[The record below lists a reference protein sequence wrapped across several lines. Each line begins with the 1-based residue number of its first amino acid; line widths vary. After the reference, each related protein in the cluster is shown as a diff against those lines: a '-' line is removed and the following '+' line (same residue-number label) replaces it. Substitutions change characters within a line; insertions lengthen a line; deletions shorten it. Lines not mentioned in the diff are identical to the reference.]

1 MTRPDELS
9 INILH
14 SSDIKNI
21 DNNMWDK
28 LSNSSIYKNPFYER
42 WNLVPAAHYL
52 NESDDIYIVTIQ
64 KKDNL
69 TCLYP
74 IVLKSTFMGCYIEFW
89 KHDHCYE
96 STPLISNKKDF
107 KWSIEQVAK
116 SLNASFILIDL
127 HKDSLLSDNNTRYFS
142 APYNRAYIHDSCTLK
157 DHSNNVKGKER
168 RELNRLRR
176 NLQHDYAIEFYEDH
190 KASSAL
196 NQYIQLEDNGWKGK
210 KKGSI
215 NSKTQ
220 VRKYYEEMATYAD
233 THKNMA
239 FQVLAADNKIIAMGI
254 RIVSG
259 NNYFEIKTSYDESFK
274 KYAPG
279 KILEY
284 LILESLASKKN
295 IEIDSCT
302 HHNNTLIN
310 KIWPDKQVYFR
321 TFIFSNSFLGNLYR
335 VAYSLKQLYTCQLKS
350 RFLTSS

>member
-1 MTRPDELS
+1 
-9 INILH
+9 
-14 SSDIKNI
+14 
-21 DNNMWDK
+21 
-28 LSNSSIYKNPFYER
+28 
-42 WNLVPAAHYL
+42 
-52 NESDDIYIVTIQ
+52 
-64 KKDNL
+64 
-69 TCLYP
+69 
-74 IVLKSTFMGCYIEFW
+74 
-89 KHDHCYE
+89 
-96 STPLISNKKDF
+96 
-107 KWSIEQVAK
+107 
-116 SLNASFILIDL
+116 
-127 HKDSLLSDNNTRYFS
+127 
-142 APYNRAYIHDSCTLK
+142 
-157 DHSNNVKGKER
+157 
-168 RELNRLRR
+168 
-176 NLQHDYAIEFYEDH
+176 
-190 KASSAL
+190 
-196 NQYIQLEDNGWKGK
+196 
-210 KKGSI
+210 
-215 NSKTQ
+215 
-220 VRKYYEEMATYAD
+220 
-233 THKNMA
+233 MA